1 MEREQLSWQ
10 ERGQLWLRLIIR
22 LVLAAAA
29 VVLVAKLGPPLL
41 SLFAPFVAAL
51 IVALILLLGGGG
63 DSAETSAP
71 TASSNDGRVKF
82 LTDLGWDVTT
92 SPTDSSQVRIPA
104 ASSDVFERYNALQ
117 KSQGYDLSE
126 YAGKKVM
133 RYVYK
138 INNYPGAT
146 EPVYATLLVYKN
158 QIIGGDVT
166 DTAAQGKIRGFK
178 MPEAT
183 TAPHGD
189 RRHRAGDDP
198 VNMGKLPRFLSMVSH
213 NSALDKRPALC
224 YCVTELNSIF
234 RAGRNSPPAVKPAS
248 RKA

>member
-1 MEREQLSWQ
+1 M
-10 ERGQLWLRLIIR
+10 
-22 LVLAAAA
+22 
-29 VVLVAKLGPPLL
+29 
-41 SLFAPFVAAL
+41 
-51 IVALILLLGGGG
+51 
-63 DSAETSAP
+63 
-71 TASSNDGRVKF
+71 KF

-117 KSQGYDLSE
+117 KSQGYDLSK

-183 TAPHGD
+183 TAPTAPSLPTETPPPRRRRPSKHGE
-189 RRHRAGDDP
+189 AAA
-198 VNMGKLPRFLSMVSH
+198 FFSMVSH

-224 YCVTELNSIF
+224 YCVPKLNSIF
-234 RAGRNSPPAVKPAS
+234 RAGRNSPPAVKSAS
-248 RKA
+248 ASALNR